1 MSAEPAKTETAPI
14 ELDDATKKVIE
25 DFDAYAL
32 QRAKQLIKYEPSQG
46 FEPVLSMLERAFCL
60 GYKAGVIDAGQAQRQ
75 HQAATEPAAA
85 PPAAPPV
92 SLISAEVAEAQRR
105 SGDEFS
111 RFFTGLGYVVGWD
124 GRWGT
129 PERWYEICEDGAI
142 VCQVQ
147 ATVPLAEFLAD
158 LPHLVEGK
166 PGVGPTDYWCA
177 CEDAAK
183 LRALWDRVRAASE
196 AAGSDRP

>member
-1 MSAEPAKTETAPI
+1 MSAEPAKTEAAPI

-25 DFDAYAL
+25 DFDAYAHR
-32 QRAKQLIKYEPSQG
+32 RAKHLIKYEPSQG

-111 RFFTGLGYVVGWD
+111 RYFREIGYAVGWD
-124 GRWGT
+124 GKYGT
-129 PERWYEICEDGAI
+129 SDRWYEIRDGEVI

-183 LRALWDRVRAASE
+183 LRALLERIRTVSE
-196 AAGSDRP
+196 SGTGDRP